1 MINTSSQ
8 TSLGFNRS
16 LNHRAGR
23 SEMAPRLIV
32 LIIPITISAGVLS
45 LWLSKPVACALSTAF
60 WMLLSYWL
68 PSRAEFTLR
77 GWLLIV
83 GACSAAAFLL
93 TRLLGWF

>member
-1 MINTSSQ
+1 
-8 TSLGFNRS
+8 
-16 LNHRAGR
+16 
-23 SEMAPRLIV
+23 MAPRLIV

-60 WMLLSYWL
+60 WMLLIYWL